1 VDVVVELSS
10 SNASVAS
17 VPATVTI
24 PKGQLLATFQ
34 VTTTKPSVATSV
46 TLSATTGGLAKSV
59 VLKVS
64 P

>member
-1 VDVVVELSS
+1 MSS
-10 SNASVAS
+10 SNAAIAS

-24 PKGQLLATFQ
+24 PNGQLLATFQ
-34 VTTTKPSVATSV
+34 VTTTKPTTATSV

-59 VLKVS
+59 VMKVN